1 MGKTTWTN
9 IEMGLTDQSN
19 NPKRGTP
26 GKKHL
31 FHKSS
36 SSWEMFWRTNREKLL
51 NSWTICTD
59 KTLES
64 YKTLYLRLID
74 FMKISKRRKNKFNKF
89 WIRKMFKYL
98 RSIKTCLGS
107 RIKLRCWGRRANR
120 FLGKIAYSILS
131 FCSKS
136 VRKSNNQ

>member
-36 SSWEMFWRTNREKLL
+36 SSWEMSWPTNREKLL
-51 NSWTICTD
+51 NNWIFCTE

-64 YKTLYLRLID
+64 YKTSSLRLID
-74 FMKISKRRKNKFNKF
+74 FIRISRRRKNKFNKF
-89 WIRKMFKYL
+89 WVRKMFKFL
-98 RSIKTCLGS
+98 RSIKTCLGW
-107 RIKLRCWGRRANR
+107 RIKLRCWGKRVNR
-120 FLGKIAYSILS
+120 FLGKIACSTLS

-136 VRKSNNQ
+136 ARKFNNQ